1 MAPDRPDA
9 LLPGAHG
16 AGRRRGH
23 LGAAPVPAPSLSHM
37 TTEGAPGS
45 RRLQLHCRIDIAVT
59 DPAAL
64 TGHAV
69 AELRA
74 ADIDW
79 AQEEDDLPS
88 ADAELRGDL
97 TLALA
102 SVADLSRV
110 VDGVPGV
117 EFRGGVC
124 WAETG
129 PPRASFAPTGGQ
141 PSTAPGPAG

>member
-1 MAPDRPDA
+1 
-9 LLPGAHG
+9 
-16 AGRRRGH
+16 
-23 LGAAPVPAPSLSHM
+23 M

-45 RRLQLHCRIDIAVT
+45 RRLQLYCRIDIAVT

-64 TGHAV
+64 TDHAV

-102 SVADLSRV
+102 SVADLTRV
-110 VDGVPGV
+110 VDGAPGV

-141 PSTAPGPAG
+141 PSTAPGPADG

>member
-1 MAPDRPDA
+1 
-9 LLPGAHG
+9 
-16 AGRRRGH
+16 
-23 LGAAPVPAPSLSHM
+23 M

-45 RRLQLHCRIDIAVT
+45 RRLQLDRRIDIAVT

-64 TGHAV
+64 TDHAV

-102 SVADLSRV
+102 SV
-110 VDGVPGV
+110 
-117 EFRGGVC
+117 
-124 WAETG
+124 G
-129 PPRASFAPTGGQ
+129 PATAPT
-141 PSTAPGPAG
+141 PGPDRRHR